1 MTSIDELRAAISA
14 HEKLCYE
21 LICALAPGG
30 ADDNPKAT
38 EVAESRRSIERLVGR
53 LILEGGRS

>member
-1 MTSIDELRAAISA
+1 MTSINELRAALGV

-21 LICALAPGG
+21 LACALAPGG
-30 ADDNPKAT
+30 VEDNPKAT

-53 LILEGGRS
+53 LILEGVRL